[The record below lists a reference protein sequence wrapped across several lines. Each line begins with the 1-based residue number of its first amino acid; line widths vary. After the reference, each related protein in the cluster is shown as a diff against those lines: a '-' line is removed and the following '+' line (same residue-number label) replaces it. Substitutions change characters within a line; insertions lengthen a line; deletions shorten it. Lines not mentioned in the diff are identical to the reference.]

1 MSKGKGRRGQQDSPT
16 LWVAVGGIL
25 ANILTQ
31 EQTVWRKAQSKKSL
45 LFLSYRGHEY
55 IENHDERAKTSV
67 AGDKEKVN

>member
-31 EQTVWRKAQSKKSL
+31 EQTV
-45 LFLSYRGHEY
+45 
-55 IENHDERAKTSV
+55 
-67 AGDKEKVN
+67 